1 MKRNLKSK
9 RTVCLLMVMVIA
21 FCVLFAQADETLNV
35 VDAVKELG
43 VTYSWDD
50 GGKLVNHATK
60 DIKTTESK
68 TIDVKVNSV
77 GTSFWG
83 SYINNATGTVTITLT
98 NNYSGQADLSFS
110 WKFGKTAGTFSING
124 ITYTSAGNFGPK
136 RLNQGETVSIV
147 ISSKD
152 SDKGVTD
159 GIQAI
164 IYNIELEEYVVDV
177 DTTFLPPE
185 QGGSYSVD
193 GTTITKET
201 KLTNKSNHTY
211 NLVATPNA
219 GYVFAGWKNADTNE
233 YLSSDANW
241 TSSFQE
247 NIRLLPVFV
256 SEDSAQFGV
265 GSQKFFDL
273 NVANNYAVSQS
284 NKTIVLLKSGA
295 LPKDTY
301 TISTGVTLLIPYSDS
316 TTINT
321 TKPSTVEG
329 SAPSNQYAYRT
340 LTVPSG
346 TMVNVYGAICVNG
359 QVLKDKSKPTGPYG
373 LITLE
378 SDATI
383 NLNGGANLYCW
394 GYINGDGKVI
404 AKENSTVYE
413 CFQLTGWRG
422 GQASL
427 KMMNNDDHVFL
438 INQFYIQNVETT
450 LTFEYGSTEMIYAS
464 VWVSSTQG
472 ETTQAFIA
480 KDAGMFRPQQ
490 GCTFTKKYIPATDR
504 MLFTVDGNEDSK
516 MSVSNIELNLSVTI
530 VIITRDINLK
540 SQNYVLPIPSNFSV
554 DIHGGT
560 TTIVSNQDVAVLP
573 GARFTVSQGAKF
585 IAASNMYVYDRDEWI
600 GDGTNNYA
608 YGGNLRT
615 VDYSTVNGTTKMRT
629 DKDLV
634 DATIDVNGTME
645 ISGKLYTT
653 TGGANIFS
661 TEGTGQIYF
670 ASATTATDTTHQ
682 AIQWSEGDTVYV
694 DYHDIACNSAYLRNG
709 DGAYTET
716 AGAQAGWTYKYDTVQ
731 QRWYRFRVNYQFNG
745 KDIGY
750 DLITTDT
757 AERDVSNYVNDG
769 SSLVGKVTSGTANN
783 PTISGGTLT
792 VTGVRSDC
800 TINIEGVAASYTPKF
815 VLNEHQYSV
824 YLSYGGTEIT
834 DTFTVDVTSEL
845 KKTYYVVQNC
855 GTMKFGAELSAPSAD
870 TMGVSDANH
879 NSITWF
885 LEDVTTGAQQFMN
898 TVPSGTTK
906 GGPVYIYGIYTGA
919 VAYNSYTDKY
929 YTNLKD
935 AIVALPV
942 TGSATLTMY
951 ANCGTFEDESKTA
964 SYSLSANITFN
975 VNGKEVWGSLVNNG
989 TLTLVD
995 AKGGKIIT
1003 EAVSTNGSLQ
1013 NYASVVRN
1021 NGTLTMDGVTL
1032 VGTQTTNDYF
1042 AGVMN
1047 YTGGK
1052 IVSMKDCNVSV
1063 QRGYGLC
1070 NYNGGAIDSI
1080 NDTTI
1085 HAQSSYGV
1093 YNYGGT
1099 IDTIDGGS
1107 ITGKYGIFNRNYRA
1121 VNVSNGVA
1129 PQLGAVARIGTI
1141 QNTNVTATT
1150 QYALWNGGTI
1160 GTICGNAEFHN
1171 TGSDNH
1177 IVYNSNSWFY
1187 DHYIA
1192 SRTDSTSN
1200 GYVRTDTYITDDACI
1215 PTIGTITGNVVIS
1228 SDTCGYG
1235 LSNYGNIGTISGNV
1249 QIAAKRY
1256 ALGVYEGGKINSIN
1270 GDGITIK
1277 ATAGERGVS
1286 VSGQK
1291 TAKTV
1296 ITYLNAVG
1304 DTPIKL
1310 ETTYGRASSIGTIT
1324 GNVEISATG
1333 YDKDGKA
1340 IGNYGMINYG
1350 TIDAIT
1356 GSGVKIQANGVYAL
1370 LNGEGGRVLTQVETR
1385 TNLGQ
1390 IDKATADHYLT
1401 LCEYERTYNEQ
1412 GSYIG
1417 TIDGITVV
1425 SAGGNGINNQG
1436 TIDEV
1441 KDANATASSNAV
1453 SNSNGH
1459 FIQRK
1464 TFALKHDA
1472 KAYGV
1477 SLAYIGEQSISYTRK
1492 QPEID
1497 KLTGVTATTTSTTGA
1512 LNNTGIINTID
1523 GCTLTAQTHNA
1534 LSNSLC
1540 VTGYYLGDHA
1550 SEYEQYKAFISE
1562 GSSYVFR
1569 ATDSTSEYTRGQ
1581 IGSITNTKLS
1591 STKITGEWAAVLDN
1605 TGYIGTIGAGTTINL
1620 NGASGN
1626 SATYKDR
1633 LYAIR
1638 VRDNCYTARR
1648 TVYKDVT
1655 SAIQSLGTPVSGN
1668 YYRQDEF
1675 SYTYT
1680 DGVRAEI
1687 GAISGVTIS
1696 NDYGYGI
1703 SNCGKIGSIG
1713 QGTSISAYCHAVY
1726 NGSGSYTEQST
1737 VRLTTGT
1744 TLYSEGSCVGESN
1757 CSYKTIP
1764 AEVTLID
1771 GATIETTGTN
1781 YYGIS
1786 NSGHIGTIKNTNI
1799 STAYSS
1805 AIRNTGKT
1813 NLTYQMD
1820 YNNGVEG
1827 ISPYIVWDS
1836 SKTRYVFATALSSTK
1851 SYTATCTPCVIDLVG
1866 EDNTLSSTNNTIYNS
1881 GIITEINGGTSK
1893 NIVSATGSTGV
1904 GINNYQG
1911 TYATEKVVAGSGT
1924 YTYNSATIGTIV
1936 NTEVTATVNAL
1947 VNSDGNS
1954 NYNAV
1959 AISELGTGNMFK
1971 SGKDCVVNNTKGSI
1985 ATITGGTFTATSTDT
2000 YALKNNN
2007 TSAAIAISVGPT
2019 FLGGTDSRSYAIY
2032 DADTAKRQTYP
2043 EGGYTL
2049 SYKPNDDGYYYIAEN
2064 KFTIYYRGNGS
2075 ASEPVSGKEFSQTV
2089 TLPTTNVVITANQPF
2104 TRSNWTF
2111 VGWALDANTGA
2122 GNVEKL
2128 LTGSQTV
2135 TLAELGNPGAGSEV
2149 TLYAIWK
2156 PNKTYTVTVG
2166 WSGDLVYNYQP
2177 NVYEW
2182 NAQKLCYELK
2192 TPAYWKG
2199 DHIVTIT
2206 NAEGQSG
2213 NNKYGKV
2220 NVGINYTNTNTSYS
2234 GFSMKYYN
2242 PDTQVEF
2249 TGTDSSNNLA
2259 KALDPGGIVKAQMKL
2274 IGDLP
2279 TDMASGT
2286 NIKIGRVTLT
2296 LTTAD

>member
-1 MKRNLKSK
+1 MEIGRIERRKAFL
-9 RTVCLLMVMVIA
+9 RTLLSLAICLSLLLTVKA
-21 FCVLFAQADETLNV
+21 FAAQ
-35 VDAVKELG
+35 
-43 VTYSWDD
+43 
-50 GGKLVNHATK
+50 
-60 DIKTTESK
+60 
-68 TIDVKVNSV
+68 TI
-77 GTSFWG
+77 GP
-83 SYINNATGTVTITLT
+83 
-98 NNYSGQADLSFS
+98 LS
-110 WKFGKTAGTFSING
+110 
-124 ITYTSAGNFGPK
+124 
-136 RLNQGETVSIV
+136 
-147 ISSKD
+147 ISL
-152 SDKGVTD
+152 SDK
-159 GIQAI
+159 
-164 IYNIELEEYVVDV
+164 
-177 DTTFLPPE
+177 
-185 QGGSYSVD
+185 
-193 GTTITKET
+193 
-201 KLTNKSNHTY
+201 
-211 NLVATPNA
+211 NLVATYEGVRASKTLGTGKDGTVDVVVDGGNSFTATVKSAHKYVGSQGYPASNMTITLKNGYDTPARLKFSYTITDGKGTVTVDQINESGEVTRKPFNKEIPGGGDITIKIVSSANKVGCNSGVVLKIEGIELEQVVTTATTTFIPGEHGSYTVNGKAVDKEISHTQKSTDKYNLNA
-219 GYVFAGWKNADTNE
+219 QADDGYVFLGWLSWTKPDKTDKRYISTNNPE
-233 YLSSDANW
+233 SIGITSDC
-241 TSSFQE
+241 TIQ
-247 NIRLLPVFV
+247 PVFIP
-256 SEDSAQFGV
+256 EDSAQFSV
-265 GSQKFFDL
+265 GSEVFYDL
-273 NVANNYAVSQS
+273 NAANAYALTQTT
-284 NKTIVLLKSGA
+284 KTIVLIKSG
-295 LPKDTY
+295 
-301 TISTGVTLLIPYSDS
+301 TIPVDQYKIDSGVTLLIPYSSS
-316 TTINT
+316 TAVHT
-321 TKPSTVEG
+321 TKPSNSDTVDIKADR
-329 SAPSNQYAYRT
+329 SAYRT

-346 TMVNVYGAICVNG
+346 TTINVYGALNVDG
-359 QVLKDKSKPTGPYG
+359 QISKNKSLPTGQYG

-378 SDATI
+378 SGAKI
-383 NLNGGANLYCW
+383 NLSGKDEKGNDKGGSLYCW
-394 GYINGDGKVI
+394 GYINGDGLVI
-404 AKENSTVYE
+404 ANSGANVYE
-413 CFQLTGWRG
+413 SFQLTGWRG
-422 GQASL
+422 GGASQTIVGDAG
-427 KMMNNDDHVFL
+427 KKRVFP
-438 INQFYIQNVETT
+438 INQYYIQNVEAA
-450 LTFEYGSTEMIYAS
+450 LQFHYGAKEYVYAS
-464 VWVSSTQG
+464 VEVTIPLIGKQQYDV
-472 ETTQAFIA
+472 TTEFISMN
-480 KDAGMFRPQQ
+480 AGMFRLQP

-504 MLFTVDGNEDSK
+504 MLFEVDGDFTIGT
-516 MSVSNIELNLSVTI
+516 MALNFTTI
-530 VIITRDINLK
+530 ISLK
-540 SQNYVLPIPSNFSV
+540 TEQYDLPINSNFSV
-554 DIHGGT
+554 DIRSGT
-560 TTIVSNQDVAVLP
+560 TTIAPEQNIALLP
-573 GARFTVSQGAKF
+573 GAKFTVSHGAEF
-585 IAASNMYVYDRDEWI
+585 VAESNMYVYDRDEWI
-600 GDGTNNYA
+600 GKNYA
-608 YGGNLRT
+608 YGGDLR
-615 VDYSTVNGTTKMRT
+615 VVGYSTTNGTTTMRT
-629 DKDLV
+629 AADLV
-634 DATIDVNGTME
+634 DATIDVNGKLR
-645 ISGKLYTT
+645 ISGTKGGIYTT
-653 TGGANIFS
+653 KNPNDPDRGSANIFS
-661 TEGTGQIYF
+661 SEGTGQVIF
-670 ASATTATDTTHQ
+670 
-682 AIQWSEGDTVYV
+682 
-694 DYHDIACNSAYLRNG
+694 DIATKDEATAYQVRQKGNDVEGYDEIPCDSAQLRNG
-709 DGAYTET
+709 NGTYTET
-716 AGAQAGWTYKYDTVQ
+716 AGAQAGWTYQYDTVA
-731 QRWYRFRVNYQFNG
+731 QRWYRFRVTYQFNG
-745 KDIGY
+745 QPIGE
-750 DLITTDT
+750 DLIITDT
-757 AERDVSNYVNDG
+757 STWDVSFADG
-769 SSLVGKVTSGTANN
+769 DLVGTVTEGTANT
-783 PTISGGTLT
+783 PTIADGKLT
-792 VTGVRSDC
+792 VSGVASDC
-800 TINIEGVAASYTPKF
+800 TINIKGVVASYAPYF
-815 VLNEHQYSV
+815 VLNEHQYGV
-824 YLSYGGTEIT
+824 YRSYGGAEIAQKA
-834 DTFTVDVTSEL
+834 EIGG
-845 KKTYYVVQNC
+845 KTYYVVKAC
-855 GTMKFGAELSAPSAD
+855 GTLEFGSALEAPSNEA
-870 TMGVSDANH
+870 MGVSEDNH

-885 LEDVTTGAQQFMN
+885 LEDVTTGAQQFMG

-906 GGPVYIYGIYTGA
+906 GGPVYIYGIYNGA
-919 VAYNSYTDKY
+919 VAHNSYTNEY

-935 AIVALPV
+935 AIVDLPV

-1003 EAVSTNGSLQ
+1003 EAASTNGSLQ

-1021 NGTLTMDGVTL
+1021 NGTLTMEGVTL

-1052 IVSMKDCNVSV
+1052 IVSMKDCNVKV
-1063 QRGYGLC
+1063 QRG
-1070 NYNGGAIDSI
+1070 
-1080 NDTTI
+1080 
-1085 HAQSSYGV
+1085 YGV

-1107 ITGKYGIFNRNYRA
+1107 ITGKYGIFNRNYRT
-1121 VNVSNGVA
+1121 VSVSNGVA

-1171 TGSDNH
+1171 TGIESH

-1187 DHYIA
+1187 DSYVA
-1192 SRTDSTSN
+1192 SRADSTSN

-1249 QIAAKRY
+1249 QIAAKSY
-1256 ALGVYEGGKINSIN
+1256 ALNVADGGKINSIN

-1277 ATAGERGVS
+1277 ATAGDRGVNI
-1286 VSGQK
+1286 SGQK
-1291 TAKTV
+1291 KVKTV
-1296 ITYLNAVG
+1296 TTYQNAIG

-1324 GNVEISATG
+1324 GNVAISATG
-1333 YDKDGKA
+1333 S
-1340 IGNYGMINYG
+1340 YGVINYG

-1356 GSGVKIQANGVYAL
+1356 GSGVKIQANATAL
-1370 LNGEGGRVLTQVETR
+1370 YNIEGARILTEVETR

-1390 IDKATADHYLT
+1390 IDKVTSGHYLT
-1401 LCEYERTYNEQ
+1401 LREFERTYAEPH
-1412 GSYIG
+1412 IG
-1417 TIDGITVV
+1417 AIDSITIAST
-1425 SAGGNGINNQG
+1425 GGNGLYNQG

-1441 KDANATASSNAV
+1441 KNVNVTSSANAINNTNGYYTQRKCFTLAHGEKEFGTAS
-1453 SNSNGH
+1453 
-1459 FIQRK
+1459 
-1464 TFALKHDA
+1464 
-1472 KAYGV
+1472 
-1477 SLAYIGEQSISYTRK
+1477 YIWEMNISYTRN
-1492 QPEID
+1492 QPKID

-1523 GCTLTAQTHNA
+1523 GCTLTAQTYNA

-1540 VTGYYLGDHA
+1540 VTGYYLGDRA
-1550 SEYEQYKAFISE
+1550 SAYEQYKAFISE

-1836 SKTRYVFATALSSTK
+1836 SKSRYVFATALSSTK
-1851 SYTATCTPCVIDLVG
+1851 SYTATCTPCVIDLIG
-1866 EDNTLSSTNNTIYNS
+1866 EGNTLSSKNNTIYNF

-1893 NIVSATGSTGV
+1893 STVSATGSSGV

-1911 TYATEKVVAGSGT
+1911 TNATEKVVAGSGT
-1924 YTYNSATIGTIV
+1924 YTYNSATIGTIA
-1936 NTEVTATVNAL
+1936 NTEVKATVNAL

-1954 NYNAV
+1954 NYTAV

-1971 SGKDCVVNNTKGSI
+1971 SGKDCVVNNNNGTI

-2032 DADTAKRQTYP
+2032 EADTRQTYP

-2049 SYKPNDDGYYYIAEN
+2049 SNKPNKDGYYYITN
-2064 KFTIYYRGNGS
+2064 KFTIKFDPNDS
-2075 ASEPVSGKEFSQTV
+2075 ADEPMNETPALPDKWTVNLSETREVPA
-2089 TLPTTNVVITANQPF
+2089 PTAITRKGYIFQ
-2104 TRSNWTF
+2104 
-2111 VGWALDANTGA
+2111 GWGVKDANGTESIIIKNTDTTISLDTLKKAWSPTPAA
-2122 GNVEKL
+2122 GD
-2128 LTGSQTV
+2128 
-2135 TLAELGNPGAGSEV
+2135 EV
-2149 TLYAIWK
+2149 TLYAIWQPDK
-2156 PNKTYTVTVG
+2156 VYSVTVSWSKGLEYTYIPNEYTWNATEMRYEHTRKAGWIGANDSDPTVTISNGGDKTDVTYGHINAGIQYTPNATAYNGFTMDFLVDNKSVG
-2166 WSGDLVYNYQP
+2166 KGSATL
-2177 NVYEW
+2177 
-2182 NAQKLCYELK
+2182 ATKLAPK
-2192 TPAYWKG
+2192 NS
-2199 DHIVTIT
+2199 VTT
-2206 NAEGQSG
+2206 
-2213 NNKYGKV
+2213 
-2220 NVGINYTNTNTSYS
+2220 T
-2234 GFSMKYYN
+2234 
-2242 PDTQVEF
+2242 
-2249 TGTDSSNNLA
+2249 
-2259 KALDPGGIVKAQMKL
+2259 MKL
-2274 IGDLP
+2274 EGTPFIGMDTGEP
-2279 TDMASGT
+2279 ITIGT
-2286 NIKIGRVTLT
+2286 VALT

>member
-1 MKRNLKSK
+1 MEIGRIERRKIFLRTLLSLAICLSLLLTVKAFADDTINETKIIFSDPSLSENLHATYKGVRATKGYYAGHNGTVDVVDNEVKSFTA
-9 RTVCLLMVMVIA
+9 TVKSAHINKLYAQTYPESNMTITLKNRYDTPAILSFTYNIVSAYGTVTGDAIKGSTGSFEKEIPGGGDITIKIVSSDKKA
-21 FCVLFAQADETLNV
+21 GYESGVVFELTNLSLKQVEITATTTFIPGEHGSYTVNGKAVDGEISHTQKSTDKYNLNAQAD
-35 VDAVKELG
+35 DGYIFLG
-43 VTYSWDD
+43 WRNLTAKRYLS
-50 GGKLVNHATK
+50 
-60 DIKTTESK
+60 
-68 TIDVKVNSV
+68 
-77 GTSFWG
+77 
-83 SYINNATGTVTITLT
+83 T
-98 NNYSGQADLSFS
+98 NNPE
-110 WKFGKTAGTFSING
+110 SIG
-124 ITYTSAGNFGPK
+124 IA
-136 RLNQGETVSIV
+136 
-147 ISSKD
+147 
-152 SDKGVTD
+152 SDCT
-159 GIQAI
+159 IQ
-164 IYNIELEEYVVDV
+164 
-177 DTTFLPPE
+177 
-185 QGGSYSVD
+185 
-193 GTTITKET
+193 
-201 KLTNKSNHTY
+201 
-211 NLVATPNA
+211 
-219 GYVFAGWKNADTNE
+219 
-233 YLSSDANW
+233 
-241 TSSFQE
+241 
-247 NIRLLPVFV
+247 PVFIP
-256 SEDSAQFGV
+256 EDSAQFRV
-265 GSQKFFDL
+265 GDQVFYDL
-273 NVANNYAVSQS
+273 NEANKYALTQS
-284 NKTIVLLKSGA
+284 TKTIVLVKSGA
-295 LPKDTY
+295 IPVDQYKID
-301 TISTGVTLLIPYSDS
+301 SGVTLLIPYSDS
-316 TTINT
+316 TEVHT
-321 TKPSTVEG
+321 TKPSN
-329 SAPSNQYAYRT
+329 SNTEDIKTNRSAYRT

-346 TMVNVYGAICVNG
+346 TTINVYGALNVDG
-359 QVLKDKSKPTGPYG
+359 QISKNKSLPTGQYG

-378 SDATI
+378 SGAKI
-383 NLNGGANLYCW
+383 NLSGKDEKGNDKGGSLYCW
-394 GYINGDGKVI
+394 GYINGDGLVI
-404 AKENSTVYE
+404 ANSGANVYE
-413 CFQLTGWRG
+413 SFQLTGWRG
-422 GQASL
+422 GGASQTIVGDAG
-427 KMMNNDDHVFL
+427 KKRVFP
-438 INQFYIQNVETT
+438 INQYYIQNVEAA
-450 LTFEYGSTEMIYAS
+450 LQFHYGAKEYVYAS
-464 VWVSSTQG
+464 VEVTIPLIGKQQYDVTTEFISTN
-472 ETTQAFIA
+472 
-480 KDAGMFRPQQ
+480 AGMFRLQS

-504 MLFTVDGNEDSK
+504 MLYEVDGDFTIGT
-516 MSVSNIELNLSVTI
+516 MALNFTTI
-530 VIITRDINLK
+530 ISLK
-540 SQNYVLPIPSNFSV
+540 TEQYDLPINSNFSV
-554 DIHGGT
+554 DIRSGT
-560 TTIVSNQDVAVLP
+560 TTIAPNQNIALLP
-573 GARFTVSQGAKF
+573 GAKFTVSHGAEF
-585 IAASNMYVYDRDEWI
+585 VAESNMYVYDRDEWI
-600 GDGTNNYA
+600 GKNYA
-608 YGGNLRT
+608 YDGGDLR
-615 VDYSTVNGTTKMRT
+615 VVGYSTTNGTTTMRT
-629 DKDLV
+629 DADLV
-634 DATIDVNGTME
+634 DATIDVNG
-645 ISGKLYTT
+645 KLRIRGTKGGIYTT
-653 TGGANIFS
+653 KNPNDPDRGSANIFS
-661 TEGTGQIYF
+661 SEGTGQVIF
-670 ASATTATDTTHQ
+670 
-682 AIQWSEGDTVYV
+682 
-694 DYHDIACNSAYLRNG
+694 DIATKDEATAYQVRQKGNDVEGYDEIPCDSAQLRNG
-709 DGAYTET
+709 NGTYTTT

-757 AERDVSNYVNDG
+757 AERDVSNYVSDN
-769 SSLVGKVTSGTANN
+769 SSLVGTVTSGKANT
-783 PTISGGTLT
+783 PTISGGTLK
-792 VTGVRSDC
+792 VTGVGSDC

-834 DTFTVDVTSEL
+834 NTVQENH
-845 KKTYYVVQNC
+845 KTYYVVQDC

-898 TVPSGTTK
+898 TVPSGKNK
-906 GGPVYIYGIYTGA
+906 GEPVYIYGIYTGA

-935 AIVALPV
+935 AIVDLPV

-964 SYSLSANITFN
+964 SYSLSANITFD
-975 VNGKEVWGSLVNNG
+975 VNGKEAWGSLVNNG

-1047 YTGGK
+1047 YTGGE

-1063 QRGYGLC
+1063 QRGYG
-1070 NYNGGAIDSI
+1070 
-1080 NDTTI
+1080 
-1085 HAQSSYGV
+1085 V
-1093 YNYGGT
+1093 FNYGGT

-1107 ITGKYGIFNRNYRA
+1107 ITGKYGIFNRNYRT
-1121 VNVSNGVA
+1121 VSVSNGVA

-1187 DHYIA
+1187 DSYVA

-1286 VSGQK
+1286 VSGQR

-1304 DTPIKL
+1304 DTATKI

-1370 LNGEGGRVLTQVETR
+1370 LNGEGGRVLTQIETR

-1390 IDKATADHYLT
+1390 IDKVTADHYLT

-1412 GSYIG
+1412 GPYIG

-1425 SAGGNGINNQG
+1425 STGGNGINNQG

-1477 SLAYIGEQSISYTRK
+1477 SSAYIGEQSISYTRK
-1492 QPEID
+1492 QSEID
-1497 KLTGVTATTTSTTGA
+1497 KLTGVTATTTSSDGA
-1512 LNNTGIINTID
+1512 LSNTGTINTID
-1523 GCTLTAQTHNA
+1523 GCTFTAQTHNA

-1540 VTGYYLGDHA
+1540 ATGYYLGDHA
-1550 SEYEQYKAFISE
+1550 SVYEQYKEFISE
-1562 GSSYVFR
+1562 ESSYVFR
-1569 ATDSTSEYTRGQ
+1569 ATDSTSEYTRGN
-1581 IGSITNTKLS
+1581 IGSITNT
-1591 STKITGEWAAVLDN
+1591 TITSNRITNGSVAVVN
-1605 TGYIGTIGAGTTINL
+1605 NSGYIGTIGEGTTVKLMNTSRTDQNL
-1620 NGASGN
+1620 H
-1626 SATYKDR
+1626 
-1633 LYAIR
+1633 AIS
-1638 VRDNCYTARR
+1638 VSDNCYTARR
-1648 TVYKDVT
+1648 TIYKDVT
-1655 SAIQSLGTPVSGN
+1655 DAIKSLGTPTNGV
-1668 YYRQDEF
+1668 YYRQDE
-1675 SYTYT
+1675 YINTYT
-1680 DGVRAEI
+1680 DGICAEI
-1687 GAISGVTIS
+1687 GTIVGATIS
-1696 NDYGYGI
+1696 NEFGYGI
-1703 SNCGKIGSIG
+1703 TNYGKIGSIK
-1713 QGTSISAYCHAVY
+1713 QGTNISSYQYGVYNY
-1726 NGSGSYTEQST
+1726 NGSYT
-1737 VRLTTGT
+1737 VRNSARLYTGKT
-1744 TLYSEGSCVGESN
+1744 AYATNVSEIIAEWSAIN
-1757 CSYKTIP
+1757 TYAKTP
-1764 AEVTLID
+1764 AEINLID
-1771 GATIETTGTN
+1771 GATIETTGTG
-1781 YYGIS
+1781 YGIG
-1786 NSGHIGTIKNTNI
+1786 NAGHIGTIQNTKVTTK
-1799 STAYSS
+1799 SAY
-1805 AIRNTGKT
+1805 AIWNAGKT
-1813 NLTYQMD
+1813 NLTYKVE
-1820 YNNGVEG
+1820 YEGNGVEG
-1827 ISPYIVWDS
+1827 ISPYIVWDT
-1836 SKTRYVFATALSSTK
+1836 SKTKYVFATAYSSTN
-1851 SYTATCTPCVIDLVG
+1851 SYSATCTPCVIDLIG
-1866 EDNTLSSTNNTIYNS
+1866 EGNTLTSKNYTIFNS

-1893 NIVSATGSTGV
+1893 NTVSATGTSGV
-1904 GINNYQG
+1904 GINNYRG
-1911 TYATEKVVAGSGT
+1911 TNATEKVVAGSGT
-1924 YTYNSATIGTIV
+1924 YTYNSATIGTIA

-1947 VNSDGNS
+1947 VNSDGSS
-1954 NYNAV
+1954 NYTAV
-1959 AISELGTGNMFK
+1959 AISELGTGNMFE
-1971 SGKDCVVNNTKGSI
+1971 SGKDCVVNNNNGSI

-2032 DADTAKRQTYP
+2032 EADTRQTYP

-2122 GNVEKL
+2122 DSTAL
-2128 LTGSQTV
+2128 LTRGQTV
-2135 TLAELGNPGAGSEV
+2135 TRDKLGNPGAGDEV

-2182 NAQKLCYELK
+2182 NAQNLCYVLK
-2192 TPAYWKG
+2192 TPAYWDG

-2206 NAEGQSG
+2206 NAEGHSG
-2213 NNKYGKV
+2213 NTKYGKV
-2220 NVGINYTNTNTSYS
+2220 NVGISYTNTNASYS

-2249 TGTDSSNNLA
+2249 TGTDSNNNLA

-2279 TDMASGT
+2279 TGMASGT
-2286 NIKIGRVTLT
+2286 NIKIGRVALT